1 MLRSIENEVAR
12 HRLRWAARGA
22 AAVAAINMALE
33 VMYAHWW
40 LQGLNGVLVAVG
52 IGISLAVGRGR
63 IRTMS
68 AISAAG
74 GVLSTLLTATTIWAF
89 TLGHGMEF
97 VVMIAL
103 QFLAAGTLYF
113 STRWLIGYLGAAVLA
128 TGVAFAMCGYVTE
141 FVIAATTAVLAVT
154 FHLVLGEVQRR
165 RDLEHATE
173 IGSALAAREAAV
185 RDAERYQE
193 QLLQSQKMEAIGTLA
208 GGIAHDMNNA
218 LAGIIGITE
227 MLAEDAR
234 DAQAR
239 ADLGQILQ
247 AAQRAA
253 DLTRNLL
260 GFSRRGSYRRTRVA
274 SPPLLQSVMNLLAR
288 TLPKGVRVEI
298 SLTDET
304 TDLLGDA
311 SMLSHALVNLCIN
324 ASDAMAGRGLLT
336 LACETQQLDAAAAR
350 GLAVAPGRY
359 VVLAVRDTGS
369 GMDEATRAR
378 VFEPFFTT
386 KDPGRGTGL
395 GLAMVYGTVKRHEGA
410 ITIDTA
416 LGVGTTFRL
425 FLPVATGGASDHA
438 EPAPLPPSAAVV
450 GARILVVD
458 DEPLARSALDRALVR
473 AGYVVTS
480 AVDGRDGLDALV
492 RVGGQFELVILDMA
506 MPRMTGHEM
515 FHAARAQFPE
525 LQVLLTTGYAPS
537 QLAQPLLASGALGVL
552 EKPFDAERMLQVVAH
567 AIRGAPRAAG
577 ALRIAV

>member
-311 SMLSHALVNLCIN
+311 SMLSHALINLCIN

-395 GLAMVYGTVKRHEGA
+395 GLAMVYGAAQRHKAVLDIESRPGEGTRVRLEFA
-410 ITIDTA
+410 ATQAKPRQIRTA
-416 LGVGTTFRL
+416 K
-425 FLPVATGGASDHA
+425 A
-438 EPAPLPPSAAVV
+438 EDIPPLRVLLVDDDPAVLNSTQFVLELDGHAVV
-450 GARILVVD
+450 TADGGNAGI
-458 DEPLARSALDRALVR
+458 EALQNASQSGQGFDIM
-473 AGYVVTS
+473 VTDLGMPY
-480 AVDGRDGLDALV
+480 VDGNQV
-492 RVGGQFELVILDMA
+492 
-506 MPRMTGHEM
+506 
-515 FHAARAQFPE
+515 ARAAKEMSPSTTV
-525 LQVLLTTGYAPS
+525 VLLTGWGAKMGDGDDRS
-537 QLAQPLLASGALGVL
+537 AHVDFVLA
-552 EKPFDAERMLQVVAH
+552 KPFDVDE
-567 AIRGAPRAAG
+567 
-577 ALRIAV
+577 LRSVFLRHVDARNSR